1 MGAFRLAV
9 IPGIEDLHILPVG
22 EIQRV
27 CRVRQAGPAQHHLCV
42 RAHGLQALRIGVYCR
57 RDAVHRV
64 CRHIAYAVGLGQYTG
79 QNAQQI
85 GHFIRAGVVGA
96 HQRVRRVERAVQDA
110 GLGVLGRHLQAGGM
124 HPGT

>member
-1 MGAFRLAV
+1 MGAFRLPV

-27 CRVRQAGPAQHHLCV
+27 RRVLQAGPAQNHFCLRPHS
-42 RAHGLQALRIGVYCR
+42 LQALCKGIYRR
-57 RDAVHRV
+57 RDAIHRV
-64 CRHIAYAVGLGQYTG
+64 CRHIAHAVGPCHHAGQHS
-79 QNAQQI
+79 QQI
-85 GHFIRAGVVGA
+85 GHFIRAGIVGT
-96 HQRVRRVERAVQDA
+96 HQRMRRVERAVQDA